1 MEEKRRRENMNTI
14 RDIRDKEYEKENMN
28 ALIDKNRNYDR
39 DLINEKRRQREKNI
53 NDAYQN
59 LAKINAG
66 MSNKD
71 KLIQINISYSFLTLL
86 FYFHIFIISEVNS
99 QENKI
104 KELEDKFLELNS
116 VYQNITEI
124 VKGIKYN
131 ILLKYRYGVINRKKE
146 KIENII
152 SSTKLGGTNS
162 ANNFIELN
170 EIIHSYKKSCGKFL
184 AMYNDFENLKNS
196 IIKIIKIIFLTMIII
211 IVIILIASSLIYYY
225 FIRKQKS
232 YDKLTEEM
240 SNLSSYHNSNETD
253 VVTIKTKKSKNKK
266 KKKTKKKHKKQKSSG
281 DEHYIDSNE
290 KKIKKEV
297 LDE

>member
-1 MEEKRRRENMNTI
+1 MK
-14 RDIRDKEYEKENMN
+14 
-28 ALIDKNRNYDR
+28 
-39 DLINEKRRQREKNI
+39 
-53 NDAYQN
+53 
-59 LAKINAG
+59 
-66 MSNKD
+66 
-71 KLIQINISYSFLTLL
+71 INISYSFLTLL

-281 DEHYIDSNE
+281 DEHDIDSNE
-290 KKIKKEV
+290 KKIEKEKNENVEV